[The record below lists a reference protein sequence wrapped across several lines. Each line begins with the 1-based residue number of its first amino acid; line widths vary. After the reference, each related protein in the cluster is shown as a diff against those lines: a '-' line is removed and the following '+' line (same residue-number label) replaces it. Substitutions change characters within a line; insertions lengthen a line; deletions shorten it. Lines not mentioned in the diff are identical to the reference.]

1 MSIHSSQDSSDSE
14 YHPAAQDLDIN
25 NDDEDEDGFLD
36 VEDIMDQG
44 YEVDGFSTDAET
56 DIILDVLFFNM
67 QNLRSSIVMYNCI
80 LRTLINIDFS
90 ETIIPMEST
99 FPKIY
104 NPRKN
109 TTIIRS
115 LWKPKLYPQN
125 TFYIPSSPP
134 AITNPT
140 PARSNST
147 RDILTPVSRLR
158 SRIYSGQFSQDGTF
172 FFSCAQDF
180 RVRLYDTTDAY
191 DWKQYKTI
199 QGAYGS
205 WTITDS
211 DLSPDNKWVIY
222 STIDPVV
229 FLARTDQE
237 DDELKALRMGSA
249 YCRCGIWSVRW
260 SADAKEIVAGASDS
274 SIYLYDVEQNR
285 VTLRLGGHKED
296 VNAVSF
302 GDHSSNILFSG
313 SDDSYI
319 KVWDRRSLHGGKESG
334 VLIGHTEGI
343 TFIEGKGDGRYLVS
357 NSKDQ
362 SCKLWDI
369 RKMLN
374 KDTDSL
380 PDYSVG
386 NFDYRYM
393 PYPGPRCA
401 RHPLDCSVNTYTGHS
416 VLKTLIRCHFS
427 PCGGFLYSGSEDG
440 NGYIWNIDGSLK
452 KRIPFGGD
460 GSCLRDV
467 SWHPYEPI
475 IAGSLWVEDQGF
487 RGAEGGMVVRA
498 QWGQNTI

>member
-1 MSIHSSQDSSDSE
+1 MSTRSSQESSDSE
-14 YHPAAQDLDIN
+14 YHPASQDIEIN
-25 NDDEDEDGFLD
+25 EEDEDADGFLE
-36 VEDIMDQG
+36 VEDIMEQVF
-44 YEVDGFSTDAET
+44 EVDGFSTDAET
-56 DIILDVLFFNM
+56 DDILDYRHTFQRRLSQWNPPSPKSTI
-67 QNLRSSIVMYNCI
+67 QGKILQSSGYFGNPNCT
-80 LRTLINIDFS
+80 RKTPF
-90 ETIIPMEST
+90 T
-99 FPKIY
+99 FHHLLQ
-104 NPRKN
+104 
-109 TTIIRS
+109 RS
-115 LWKPKLYPQN
+115 LTRHPREQIRQR
-125 TFYIPSSPP
+125 FIPG
-134 AITNPT
+134 
-140 PARSNST
+140 
-147 RDILTPVSRLR
+147 DILTPVSRLR

-180 RVRLYDTTDAY
+180 RVRIYDTTDVY

-237 DDELKALRMGSA
+237 NDELKGLRMGSA

-260 SADAKEIVAGASDS
+260 SGDAREIVAGASDS
-274 SIYLYDVEQNR
+274 SIYLYDVEQSK
-285 VTLRLGGHKED
+285 VTLRLGGHQED

-302 GDHSSNILFSG
+302 GDNSSNILFSG

-374 KDTDSL
+374 RDTDSL

-393 PYPGPRCA
+393 PYPGPRYT

-452 KRIPFGGD
+452 KCIPFGGD

-498 QWGQNTI
+498 QWGQNPV